1 MLICCDPVT
10 GATAA
15 LALAQ
20 PLVQAVTTAPATS
33 HPAQALAAAS
43 RVTSQELQSTRRG
56 RLALTQVP
64 AQAATE
70 AQEQAQ
76 AMTVATQDLG
86 PATTLGLGLATTLGL
101 ETLGL
106 GLATTWAEMLLQV
119 TVLPCC
125 LFRTIPLFLQRSTAA
140 VAEFTCLTCRC

>member
-1 MLICCDPVT
+1 
-10 GATAA
+10 
-15 LALAQ
+15 
-20 PLVQAVTTAPATS
+20 
-33 HPAQALAAAS
+33 
-43 RVTSQELQSTRRG
+43 
-56 RLALTQVP
+56 
-64 AQAATE
+64 
-70 AQEQAQ
+70 
-76 AMTVATQDLG
+76 MTVATQDLGLATQDLG

>member
-86 PATTLGLGLATTLGL
+86 LATQDLGPATTLGL

-106 GLATTWAEMLLQV
+106 GLANTWAEMLLQV
-119 TVLPCC
+119 SVLPCC
-125 LFRTIPLFLQRSTAA
+125 LF
-140 VAEFTCLTCRC
+140 